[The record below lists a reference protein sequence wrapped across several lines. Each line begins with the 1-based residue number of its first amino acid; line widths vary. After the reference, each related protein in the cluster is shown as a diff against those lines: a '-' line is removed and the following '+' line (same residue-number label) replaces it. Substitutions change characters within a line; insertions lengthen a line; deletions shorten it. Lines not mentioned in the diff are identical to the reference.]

1 VTAANQR
8 QWLATVDTSV
18 KIAQEMT
25 VCGMWGVSHISS
37 GILHW
42 QKAFFHFFFNMP
54 DRTVG
59 SPDYQGEGGGEEL
72 AFTGQ
77 NFSS

>member
-1 VTAANQR
+1 MVGHSRHVCENRSGDDSLWHVGSVTHFEWHIA
-8 QWLATVDTSV
+8 LA
-18 KIAQEMT
+18 E
-25 VCGMWGVSHISS
+25 
-37 GILHW
+37 GI
-42 QKAFFHFFFNMP
+42 FSFNMP